1 MFKLVVVVAAL
12 ARADEAL
19 ERHRAE
25 VLIVGAGYAGLAAGR
40 VLAAAGVDVRIL
52 EARSRAGGRTLND
65 SPAPRRA
72 GARPRRT
79 PPRRS

>member
-52 EARSRAGGRTLND
+52 EARSRPRSGTT
-65 SPAPRRA
+65 RRA
-72 GARPRRT
+72 TGRRT
-79 PPRRS
+79 STPTLS

>member
-40 VLAAAGVDVRIL
+40 VCS
-52 EARSRAGGRTLND
+52 SRRLD
-65 SPAPRRA
+65 HPMLR
-72 GARPRRT
+72 
-79 PPRRS
+79 